1 MLAVELLSTVIVV
14 WIGLICTLAIQR
26 RRWTPKERRMIWWA
40 FGAHLAGGL
49 AQLGITLAIY
59 AGGDSLGYFRR
70 AGFYADLIRD
80 APFIWGPRVLA
91 HTFQIDIGWPLSGF
105 AGTTSGSMTGLTV
118 LPVLATGKSIV
129 ATFLCFALVA
139 FFGKLL
145 CYRAVRVS
153 VPPEYR
159 HRMCLA
165 FLFLPSVV
173 FWTSGILKESVAI
186 AGLGLAMYGL
196 AHVVYRHR
204 VWRAAMMIGI
214 GALFIGL
221 VKPYI
226 LFPLS
231 AAGGVWYFWQNGG
244 ARRQKLKPVHFVVGA
259 VLAVGGVIV
268 LGELF
273 PQYAYD
279 NIGVEAA
286 RLQEIGTL
294 VTGGTSYE
302 IVEGSERSVA
312 GQLAY
317 APLALATSLFRPLP
331 FEIVNITSA
340 VNAVEVFVFTLL
352 FIRAW
357 LAHGWRGLLR
367 RIKSLP
373 FMTFAF
379 TFTLVAGIAI
389 GLATTNLGTLS
400 RYRVPMFPF
409 YVAMIAYMFPLR
421 QKAVATARAAVR
433 RTRATAGS

>member
-1 MLAVELLSTVIVV
+1 VELLSTIIVV
-14 WIGLICTLAIQR
+14 WIGLICVLAIQR
-26 RRWTPKERRMIWWA
+26 RRWTSRERRMIWAA
-40 FGAHLAGGL
+40 FGVHLAGGL
-49 AQLGITLAIY
+49 AQLGVTLAVY
-59 AGGDSLGYFRR
+59 SGGDSIGYFRR
-70 AGFYADLIRD
+70 AGRYADLIRD

-91 HTFQIDIGWPLSGF
+91 HTFQVDIGWPLSGF

-118 LPVLATGKSIV
+118 LPVLVTGKSIL
-129 ATFLCFALVA
+129 ATFLCFALLA

-159 HRMCLA
+159 DRMCMA

-173 FWTSGILKESVAI
+173 FWTSGILKESVAT
-186 AGLGLAMYGL
+186 AGLGLAVYGL
-196 AHVVYRHR
+196 AHLVYRHR
-204 VWRAAMMIGI
+204 VWRAAAMIAV
-214 GALFIGL
+214 GALFIGF

-244 ARRQKLKPVHFVVGA
+244 SRRQKLKPVHFVIGA
-259 VLAVGGVIV
+259 VLAIGGVIA
-268 LGELF
+268 LGQLF

-279 NIGVEAA
+279 NIGLEAA

-294 VTGGTSYE
+294 VTGGSSYE
-302 IVEGSERSVA
+302 IVDSTDRTLA

-340 VNAVEVFVFTLL
+340 VNAIEVFFFTLL

-367 RIKSLP
+367 RLRGLP
-373 FMTFAF
+373 FMAFAF
-379 TFTLVAGIAI
+379 TFTLVAGVAI

-409 YVAMIAYMFPLR
+409 YVAMIAYAFPLKER
-421 QKAVATARAAVR
+421 AKKAVRSVARRGHA
-433 RTRATAGS
+433 AGS